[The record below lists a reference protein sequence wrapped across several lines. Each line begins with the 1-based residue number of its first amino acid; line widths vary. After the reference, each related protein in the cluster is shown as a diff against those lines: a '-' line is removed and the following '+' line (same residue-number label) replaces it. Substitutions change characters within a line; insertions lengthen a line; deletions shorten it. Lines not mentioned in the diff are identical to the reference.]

1 VESAPTTG
9 YCSGCRAERRL
20 TFAGYAGDGS
30 ENGVR
35 PRAFYRSCESCA
47 TLLLVLADV
56 TDGMGLVRNAIADWK
71 RATGADVHAAANPA
85 LRTIDYDDLAGELLL
100 VLWRLYNEWLPGRI
114 TFTSY
119 ASGLLP
125 RRISS
130 YVRDAVG
137 SDTLY
142 RSNGRGLVRVWPK
155 AHATSVCIS
164 LEGAT
169 TDAGGGKTGDPH
181 PDDTHSRADRLASSV
196 GAVTGDFAD
205 NRSPD
210 LGRMLARRGR

>member
-71 RATGADVHAAANPA
+71 RATGADVHAAGNPA

-137 SDTLY
+137 SDALY

-155 AHATSVCIS
+155 AHATSVCVS
-164 LEGAT
+164 LDGAASA
-169 TDAGGGKTGDPH
+169 DAEDEDGQD
-181 PDDTHSRADRLASSV
+181 SRADRLARSV
-196 GAVTGDFAD
+196 GAVSGDFAD
-205 NRSPD
+205 DRSPD
-210 LGRMLARRGR
+210 LGRMLSRRGR